1 MQEYLQFAHERDRR
15 KIIENHCS
23 QMVVK
28 NMGKTASHI
37 KKAIKDASEYNS
49 HLNQDR
55 KEERS
60 AYFDMQTQVISFY
73 TSGWLLYL
81 LLIGKYVLFKIYSL
95 VIDFQA
101 NFLFFLLSKTT

>member
-1 MQEYLQFAHERDRR
+1 MSIFSKLQEYLQFAHERDRR

-28 NMGKTASHI
+28 NMGKTASYI
-37 KKAIKDASEYNS
+37 KKAIKDASEYNT

-60 AYFDMQTQVISFY
+60 AYFDMQTQVLLFSKLYF
-73 TSGWLLYL
+73 LLY
-81 LLIGKYVLFKIYSL
+81 
-95 VIDFQA
+95 
-101 NFLFFLLSKTT
+101 